1 MSENDIF
8 CHNEGELNTGSTR
21 ITFNSLVID
30 RLSTD
35 YMHGKDLT
43 WQAHGN
49 VQPYLRTECSNST
62 TVHRDDQYKTSFF
75 AKLHL

>member
-43 WQAHGN
+43 
-49 VQPYLRTECSNST
+49 
-62 TVHRDDQYKTSFF
+62 
-75 AKLHL
+75 